1 MLSLS
6 TCYYNSSKA
15 LNWQKHNLIQ
25 SDLDIVI
32 VDDCSPDP
40 LQIDWANVYRLK
52 KDIFFNL
59 EAVNLSVLKAKCENI
74 FRFDL
79 DHRADYKELSKMNV
93 PEKTIFHFNRID
105 DNGKTLKPNQSH
117 ILMRKNDFIEIGGW
131 NTIYS
136 GNYGMCDNDFV
147 RRATKMG
154 FKFEIAPIL
163 LEVNLNL
170 GTEGISRDATINRE
184 IFLENPKCVTNWNIE
199 HDVINLVNL

>member
-15 LNWQKHNLIQ
+15 LKWQEQNLIE

-59 EAVNLSVLKAKCENI
+59 EAVNLSVLKAKCDTI

-79 DHRADYKELSKMNV
+79 DHRTDYKELSKLYV

-105 DNGKTLKPNQSH
+105 NNGKMLKPNQSH
-117 ILMRKNDFIEIGGW
+117 ILIKKNDFIEIGGW

-147 RRATKMG
+147 RRAIKMG
-154 FKFEIAPIL
+154 FKFEIAPML

-170 GTEGISRDATINRE
+170 GTEGISRDATTNRK
-184 IFLENPKCVTNWNIE
+184 IFSENPKCVTNWIIE
-199 HDVINLVNL
+199 HDVINLVN